1 MRFFFVLALLLP
13 FNNFAQSSLEYF
25 NSLPEEIQNQ
35 ITEGGGDFETL
46 QIEDSFSEE
55 EEITEEEE
63 IFKEPFFGYNFF
75 NKSSETNAPV
85 LDIPLQS
92 DYIISFND
100 ELELLLTG
108 NVNKLFKLR
117 VDLSGNILVP
127 EIGSI
132 SLLNLNLSQAN
143 AKISDLVKNSYIGTS
158 ANLSVAKA
166 SLKKISVIGSVIKP
180 GTYLVNPFISISEA
194 IKYADGL
201 QDNASI
207 RNIKILKADG
217 SSNTFDL
224 YKFLVF
230 GNRSIDINLQNGDTV
245 LVTATSNY
253 VEVDGEVL
261 RPHKYEYLPTDTISD
276 LLSFAQGLTNLAN
289 SENIFINAL
298 EGSQIKSY
306 SISKDKLIGELKLE
320 GLNVGSTVSVSRKN
334 VFVVGDSVSSGYFDY
349 EEGELLA
356 DFINKLSFSNNI
368 YPFYFLISQDSRA
381 GLQTEFF
388 NISLADPN
396 SYKNIKLS
404 QNVNIEFF
412 SKNQILQL
420 NELNDKAALIEEEY
434 SSDLLQN
441 PLIEELDMQEELDLS
456 EEEYL
461 EWERLKILL
470 PKDKISVVA
479 VGEKSL
485 SLPLAGSITAQS
497 LYDYLGL
504 NIEIDT
510 FNVSVATREKIE
522 LNAFTKLFNAN
533 DILSIT
539 LPPRQNQTL
548 SVRITGNIASPG
560 TYIVP
565 LTTTLDNLYEIAG
578 GFLDGA
584 SNRGIVLAREAIKE
598 LEKKALEG
606 AKKVIVDSIV
616 SQQANALVLGSN
628 SNIDLTY
635 LTALMSENAV
645 SGRVTGDFAPGS
657 ISAQQTV
664 LQNGDEIFIPS
675 VITTITV
682 TGEVLNPI
690 TTGFE
695 IDSTY
700 EDYIEAAGGLTTFA
714 DTGSIYII
722 KSNGTSI
729 RYAKG
734 FMARNQYPEPGDTVV
749 IPRDFDQI
757 QGLPLVSVATKIISD
772 IAFAAASL
780 NSVSN

>member
-158 ANLSVAKA
+158 ANLSVAKP

-217 SSNTFDL
+217 SSSTFDL

-276 LLSFAQGLTNLAN
+276 LLSFAQGLTNLAS

-306 SISKDKLIGELKLE
+306 SINKDKLIGELKLE

-388 NISLADPN
+388 NLSLADPN

-470 PKDKISVVA
+470 PKDKISVIS

-522 LNAFTKLFNAN
+522 LKAFTKLFNAN

-616 SQQANALVLGSN
+616 SQQANALALGSN
-628 SNIDLTY
+628 SNIDLTS

-675 VITTITV
+675 VLTTITV